1 MHAESLIAAQRNSMR
16 ARSSNVTVRSST
28 LPEST
33 SIDSPNRVAADP
45 PVVPMLGTWWWVPSA
60 FVILALLALL
70 VTPIVVDARVR
81 VLRTRYTD
89 GSERARVLLNDLEA
103 AFASQLLLRS
113 RPLAPGDTTLIG
125 VRAQLEDDE
134 AGLRAATRDLGPSA
148 VARLNE
154 LSVRLHYWDASP
166 HDGAGESANG
176 GLALLATAEQ
186 LDDELTA
193 ISATQ
198 RAEIRRLEHLNVLYA
213 AILAPV
219 ALIAMGAAM
228 WSGRRVLRFA
238 RVAESE
244 RAQVVRAAEARSAL
258 LRGVTH
264 DVKNP
269 LGAAAGY
276 AQLLEESVVGPLTD
290 AQLGMVRRIRRL
302 VHMSVQTVTDLLELA
317 RADGGDLP
325 VEYADVDLATI
336 VADLV
341 DDHRGMAQEHG
352 LTLCA
357 TTEPTPI
364 VTDPLRVQQVLAN
377 LLSNAIKY
385 TPRHGIINIKVV
397 RDSQGKRQDERVGV
411 EVRDTGPGI
420 PVELRARV
428 FDEFFRVRASG
439 VSTNGNGLGLAIS
452 RRIARLLGGDVVYAD
467 NDGGGSIF
475 TLWLRQSNETPSTR
489 R

>member
-1 MHAESLIAAQRNSMR
+1 
-16 ARSSNVTVRSST
+16 
-28 LPEST
+28 
-33 SIDSPNRVAADP
+33 
-45 PVVPMLGTWWWVPSA
+45 MLGTWWWAPSA
-60 FVILALLALL
+60 FVILSLLALL

-81 VLRTRYTD
+81 ALRTRYTD

-103 AFASQLLLRS
+103 SFASQLLLRS
-113 RPLAPGDTTLIG
+113 GPNAPGDTTLLNA
-125 VRAQLEDDE
+125 RAQLEDDE
-134 AGLRAATRDLGPSA
+134 AGLRTATRDLGPSA
-148 VARLNE
+148 NARLDD
-154 LSVRLHYWDASP
+154 LSARLHHWDASAR
-166 HDGAGESANG
+166 DGANASAKG
-176 GLALLATAEQ
+176 GLDLLATAEQ
-186 LDDELTA
+186 LDAELTT
-193 ISATQ
+193 ISANE
-198 RAEIRRLEHLNVLYA
+198 RAEIRRLEHLDVVYA
-213 AILAPV
+213 AILAPIALV
-219 ALIAMGAAM
+219 AVGAAM

-238 RVAESE
+238 RVAERE

-276 AQLLEESVVGPLTD
+276 AQLLEESVVGPLSEP
-290 AQLGMVRRIRRL
+290 QLGMVRRIHRL
-302 VHMSVQTVTDLLELA
+302 VRMSVQTVSDLLELA

-325 VEYADVDLATI
+325 VEYAEVDLATI

-341 DDHRGMAQEHG
+341 EDHRGMAQEHG
-352 LTLCA
+352 LALRVQ
-357 TTEPTPI
+357 TEPTPL

-377 LLSNAIKY
+377 LLSNAVKY
-385 TPRHGIINIKVV
+385 TPRDGSITV
-397 RDSQGKRQDERVGV
+397 RIVHDEKFTQRNDRVGV

-420 PVELRARV
+420 PADLRARV

-452 RRIARLLGGDVVYAD
+452 RRIARLLGGDVVHAD

-475 TLWLRQSNETPSTR
+475 TLWLHQRTESGPTR

>member
-1 MHAESLIAAQRNSMR
+1 
-16 ARSSNVTVRSST
+16 
-28 LPEST
+28 
-33 SIDSPNRVAADP
+33 
-45 PVVPMLGTWWWVPSA
+45 MLGTWWWAPSA
-60 FVILALLALL
+60 FVILSLLALL

-81 VLRTRYTD
+81 VLRTQYTD
-89 GSERARVLLNDLEA
+89 GAERARVLLNDLEA
-103 AFASQLLLRS
+103 SFASQLLLRS
-113 RPLAPGDTTLIG
+113 RPLAPGDTSL
-125 VRAQLEDDE
+125 VRARAELEDDE

-148 VARLNE
+148 MARLNE
-154 LSVRLHYWDASP
+154 LSAHLHYWDASP
-166 HDGAGESANG
+166 HDGTSESARG
-176 GLALLATAEQ
+176 GLDLLATAEQ
-186 LDDELTA
+186 LDTELTA
-193 ISATQ
+193 IGAAQ
-198 RAEIRRLEHLNVLYA
+198 RTEIRRLERLNVLYA
-213 AILAPV
+213 AILAPI
-219 ALIAMGAAM
+219 ALVAMGAVM

-238 RVAESE
+238 RVAERE

-264 DVKNP
+264 DLKNP

-276 AQLLEESVVGPLTD
+276 AQLLEESVVGPLSEP
-290 AQLGMVRRIRRL
+290 QLGMVRRIHRL

-325 VEYADVDLATI
+325 LEYAEVDLATI

-341 DDHRGMAQEHG
+341 EDHRGMAQEHG

-357 TTEPTPI
+357 KTEPTRI

-385 TPRHGIINIKVV
+385 TPRDGSIRVRIV
-397 RDSQGKRQDERVGV
+397 RDEQVTRQGDRVGV

-420 PVELRARV
+420 PADLRARV
-428 FDEFFRVRASG
+428 FDEFFRVRGSG
-439 VSTNGNGLGLAIS
+439 ISTNGNGLGLAIS

-467 NDGGGSIF
+467 NDGGGSVF
-475 TLWLRQSNETPSTR
+475 TLWLRQEIDAGVAR